1 MVLRVAQRLKIFL
14 LVFGIGGAVFAGK
27 LIADRRT
34 HAKPTVPPAL
44 AATKHS
50 EVKNP
55 GTTPIQPPAAV
66 TAVDPHVAGGG
77 GGTSAGGNLRIDGT
91 IAEPSAANTSSGGS
105 LAVSGGFW
113 NALQGTGNSSVASSI
128 EFAQSTASVTEA
140 VTFIVVS
147 VTRTGDTTGAATID
161 YATANGT
168 ATERSDYTTA
178 RGTLRFA
185 PGEATKTI
193 TLLINDDSFVE
204 GPETFLVNLSNP
216 TGAAVGIPASI
227 TVQINDNSPESA
239 GNVNDDPA
247 TYVGQ
252 HYHDFLNRQADD
264 SGLNFWINEITS
276 CGSDQQCILIK
287 RINVS
292 AAFYLSIEFQQTG
305 YLVERLYKTAFG
317 DDTGSS
323 SLGGTHN
330 LAVPIVRFNQFLPD
344 TQEIGQGVVVGQ
356 GNWEQLLEN
365 NKQAFTAEFVQRS
378 RFTTAFPSSMT
389 AAQFVD
395 TLNTNAGNPL
405 SQAERDQL
413 VTDLSSN
420 AKTRAQVLRAVAEHT
435 NLVNAEFNRAFVLMQ
450 YFGYLRRNPND
461 PQDTDY
467 TGFDFWLSKLNQFN
481 GNFINA
487 EMVKAFISSSEYRNR
502 FGP

>member
-1 MVLRVAQRLKIFL
+1 MRFSPAQRLKVFL
-14 LVFGIGGAVFAGK
+14 LVCVIGCAVFGAK
-27 LIADRRT
+27 VLVDRR
-34 HAKPTVPPAL
+34 AYSKPSVRPPL
-44 AATKHS
+44 APIKPP
-50 EVKNP
+50 EVK
-55 GTTPIQPPAAV
+55 TARTALIQQPEAV
-66 TAVDPHVAGGG
+66 TTVDPHVVAGG

-105 LAVSGGFW
+105 LTVSGGFW
-113 NALQGTGNSSVASSI
+113 NALQGTGNSAVASSI
-128 EFAQSTASVTEA
+128 EFAQTTASVTEA
-140 VTFIVVS
+140 VTFINVN

-161 YATANGT
+161 YASANGT
-168 ATERSDYTTA
+168 ANERSDFTTA
-178 RGTLRFA
+178 RGTLRFV
-185 PGEATKTI
+185 PGETTKTI
-193 TLLINDDSFVE
+193 TLLISDDSFVE

-227 TVQINDNSPESA
+227 TVQINDNSPEPA

-276 CGSDQQCILIK
+276 CSSDQQCILIK

-317 DDTGSS
+317 DATGSS
-323 SLGGTHN
+323 TLGGAHN
-330 LAVPIVRFNQFLPD
+330 LAVPVIRFIEFLPD

-356 GNWEQLLEN
+356 GNWEQMLEN

-405 SQAERDQL
+405 SQTERDQL
-413 VTDLSSN
+413 VTDLSSS

-467 TGFDFWLSKLNQFN
+467 TGFDFWLTKLNQFN

-487 EMVKAFISSSEYRNR
+487 EMVRAFIS
-502 FGP
+502 